1 MLAGAAMNSQNKSVQ
16 KQSGPAAAVPAGWT
30 TPVNISKTGWSSE
43 LPSIAIDADG
53 KAYATWTEWVGGVG
67 APRYMMFNSN
77 KSGLWPDA
85 VRSPLAYTA
94 IDDTGFPSIAVHPT
108 NGSAYLAYHDADW
121 SIPSMEIVFQEYVN
135 GVKTR
140 DEFMSKTEGSSSY
153 VSLAVNPVDGFLYA
167 VWMEDPWGTDTF
179 ELACRYRNP
188 ATGQWD
194 VGDVIP
200 AFEGSSK
207 YMPNLTFDKNGT
219 AHLVFI
225 RRAFEASIWY
235 TKNTTPRNHSAW
247 TAPLAI
253 SGGTGLNWTYPKV
266 AADADGNAYVV
277 WYEEWGPNREVLLRR
292 QVNGAWQAAENI
304 SQTPDWSEGATIA
317 VNPDTKDIWI
327 AWQEWVGGTNWEVF
341 MKSYEAQTPGGPKT
355 WSENINF
362 TNNPTHSGEPNL
374 RLGPDGSLYLVY
386 HDVEGGNWE
395 IMYSKKQATSVTV
408 TSPNGGESWQA
419 GTTHN
424 ITWTT
429 QGTTVANVKI
439 ELSTNGGTGY
449 STIIASTP
457 NNGSYAWTVPNTP
470 SSNCLVRIS
479 DAANA
484 SNFDVSN
491 SVFTIAPSPIT
502 VTSPNGGESWQAGT
516 AHNITWTIQGA
527 TVANVKIELSTNGG
541 TGYSTIIASTPN
553 NGSYAWTVPNTPSA
567 NCLVRISDA
576 ANAGISNVS
585 DSAFTITPPPS
596 PPLSPAI
603 DTRLNADETKKI
615 NKITWAANPLNAA
628 IPLKNYKIYRKPI
641 GAADSSFVVISS
653 ASSSVLHYE
662 DSNLDI
668 ATKYA
673 YRLTSLSTFD
683 VESEPSSTV
692 TESRKFEFPPLNAAL
707 QTTVNRI
714 LFYREK
720 NNTITF
726 EKNAFNDDND
736 VNGYR
741 IYRKKATDDDDQFVA
756 IKTLDSST
764 FSHKDARLPINPT
777 YAYAVTTVYK
787 DGRESLKSATI
798 TEK

>member
-1 MLAGAAMNSQNKSVQ
+1 MTKRIFFFLTSASVSLLMLAGAAMNSQNKSVQ
-16 KQSGPAAAVPAGWT
+16 KQSGPAAAVPEGWT
-30 TPVNISKTGWSSE
+30 TPVNISKTGMSSE

-53 KAYATWTEWVGGVG
+53 KAYATWTEWFGGVG

-85 VRSPLAYTA
+85 VKSPLAYTA

-108 NGSAYLAYHDADW
+108 NGSAYLAYHDADF

-140 DEFMSKTEGSSSY
+140 DEFMSKTEGGSSY
-153 VSLAVNPVDGFLYA
+153 VSLAVNPVNGFLYA
-167 VWMEDPWGTDTF
+167 VWMEDTTLTDTF

-188 ATGQWD
+188 ATGQWNE
-194 VGDVIP
+194 GDVIP
-200 AFEGSSK
+200 AFEGNPK

-225 RRAFEASIWY
+225 RRVFEAAVWY
-235 TKNTTPRNHSAW
+235 TKNTTPSNPSTW
-247 TAPLAI
+247 TAPVVI
-253 SGGTGLNWTYPKV
+253 SSGTGLNWTYPKV
-266 AADADGNAYVV
+266 AADEDGNAYVV
-277 WYEEWGPNREVLLRR
+277 WYEEWGLNREVLLKR
-292 QVNGAWQAAENI
+292 QVSGAWQATENI
-304 SQTPDWSEGATIA
+304 SQTPDWSEGATIGI
-317 VNPDTKDIWI
+317 NPDTKDIWI
-327 AWQEWVGGTNWEVF
+327 AWQEWVDGTNWEVF
-341 MKSYEAQTPGGPKT
+341 MKSYEAQTPGGPKA

-362 TNNPTHSGEPNL
+362 TNNTAHSGEPCL
-374 RLGPDGSLYLVY
+374 RVGPDGSLYIVY

-395 IMYSKKQATSVTV
+395 IMYSEKRAISVTVTV

-429 QGTTVANVKI
+429 Q
-439 ELSTNGGTGY
+439 E
-449 STIIASTP
+449 
-457 NNGSYAWTVPNTP
+457 
-470 SSNCLVRIS
+470 
-479 DAANA
+479 
-484 SNFDVSN
+484 
-491 SVFTIAPSPIT
+491 
-502 VTSPNGGESWQAGT
+502 
-516 AHNITWTIQGA
+516 QGA

-576 ANAGISNVS
+576 ANADISDVS
-585 DSAFTITPPPS
+585 DSAFTIIPPPS

-628 IPLKNYKIYRKPI
+628 IPLKTYKIYRKLI
-641 GAADSSFVVISS
+641 GAADSSFVVIGS
-653 ASSSVLHYE
+653 ASSSVLQYE
-662 DSNLDI
+662 DSNLNI
-668 ATKYA
+668 LTKYA
-673 YRLTSLSTFD
+673 YRLTSVSTFD
-683 VESEPSSTV
+683 IESEPSSTV

-720 NNTITF
+720 NNTISF

-756 IKTLDSST
+756 IKTPDSST
-764 FSHKDARLPINPT
+764 FSYKDARLPVNPK

-787 DGRESLKSATI
+787 DGRESRKSATV